1 MEVCLRYFDGCPSWE
16 TARDRIRAVLRELG
30 AAEASLSFERVASP
44 EDAERLRFVGSPTIL
59 IGGRAAFPAPGSTVG
74 LACRVYETPEGLA
87 GCPTIDQLRRVLS
100 AAR

>member
-1 MEVCLRYFDGCPSWE
+1 MEIRLRYFDGCPSWE

-30 AAEASLSFERVASP
+30 AAETSLSFERVVSP
-44 EDAERLRFVGSPTIL
+44 EDAERVRFVGSPTIL
-59 IGGRAAFPAPGSTVG
+59 IGGRDAFPAPGGTVG